1 MASAM
6 MSLLLPTLRRDDSKE
21 FQSMYDSIVPC
32 IDHRQGKTEAMTAAT
47 ALFAYWQSGF
57 DDQWLAGDFKAQWLR
72 MARFLRMCLY
82 ERMGYILSW
91 ARDANSLVGTCFAD
105 RLESAGCLDKP
116 LNKEG
121 AYVPPEWGY
130 GLSNFAR
137 MPVHIL
143 TWEDAELRR
152 LEYKALEDQED
163 GLHWPPKSVAASNAA
178 TQIILYLRKF
188 ENKEYVPDNSN
199 QVDHRAHKA
208 SHFFYIQPQDLK
220 LGPCPQ
226 NIPWI
231 EAWQKEMK
239 VI

>member
-21 FQSMYDSIVPC
+21 FQKMYDSIVPC
-32 IDHRQGKTEAMTAAT
+32 IDQQQGKTEAMTAAT

-57 DDQWLAGDFKAQWLR
+57 NDQWLAGDFKAQWLR

-82 ERMGYILSW
+82 YKMGYIRSW
-91 ARDANSLVGTCFAD
+91 AQEANSLDGKCFVTHLD
-105 RLESAGCLDKP
+105 STESLDK
-116 LNKEG
+116 LMFNEG
-121 AYVPPEWGY
+121 VYVPPEWGY

-143 TWEDAELRR
+143 TWENAGLMC

-178 TQIILYLRKF
+178 TQIILYFHKF
-188 ENKEYVPDNSN
+188 ESKEYVPENSGE
-199 QVDHRAHKA
+199 VDHRAHKA
-208 SHFFYIQPQDLK
+208 NHFDSIHPQD

-231 EAWQKEMK
+231 EAWQKEIK